1 MTSHALSG
9 AVVQEDVDLKIFG
22 PWLVDN
28 TIADSVTKEGKKTI

>member
-22 PWLVDN
+22 PWLVDVLV
-28 TIADSVTKEGKKTI
+28 ADSITKE